1 MPCCCVTP
9 RARNGRLLRACKQG
23 TLQFVVIKPVVGC
36 TSLLVLGLGVYYERG
51 YQYVMLTVYNI
62 SYTLAL
68 YYLLYFYLA
77 TKEVVGRFSPVL
89 KFGAV
94 KIIVF
99 ATYYQ
104 SLLVRM
110 APNMSTEQV
119 TENRRCH
126 SFPFEFL
133 CI

>member
-1 MPCCCVTP
+1 M
-9 RARNGRLLRACKQG
+9 
-23 TLQFVVIKPVVGC
+23 IKPVVGC